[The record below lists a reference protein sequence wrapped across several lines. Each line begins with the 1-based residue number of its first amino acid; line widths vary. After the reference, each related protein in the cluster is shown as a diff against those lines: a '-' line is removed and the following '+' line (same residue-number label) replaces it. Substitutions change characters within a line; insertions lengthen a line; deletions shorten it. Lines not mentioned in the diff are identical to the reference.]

1 MQAPVLRLENICKR
15 FGGVVTA
22 ENVSFELHAGQIL
35 GLIGPNGAGKTT
47 MLNLISGIY
56 AQDSGKIFLNATDV
70 SRMPAYRRARMGL
83 ARTFQSPR
91 FLQKSTIQDNLYLGT
106 DLGEQLGYWK
116 SFLGRRTLN
125 FREEVREL
133 MWLAHIDIDWAAPIT
148 SIPYGTLKLM
158 EIVRAM
164 LEKPRIMLVDEPA
177 AGLNSQEI
185 EYAVALLREAAD
197 RRGIGVI
204 LIEHSMEMVM
214 NICNDIIVLNFGRII
229 ARGKPEEVS
238 SDPAVIEAYLGTE
251 ETACAG

>member
-1 MQAPVLRLENICKR
+1 MSETVLRLENICKR
-15 FGGVVTA
+15 FGGVITA
-22 ENVSFELHAGQIL
+22 EDVSFELHKGEIL

-56 AQDSGKIFLNATDV
+56 AHDKGTIYINNTDV
-70 SRMPAYRRARMGL
+70 SQIPAYKRARMGL

-91 FLQKSTIQDNLYLGT
+91 FLQKSNISDNLYLGT

-116 SFLGRRTLN
+116 SFIGKRKLD
-125 FREEVREL
+125 FRGEVQEL
-133 MWLAHIDIDWAAPIT
+133 MKLAHVDIDWSVPIT

-185 EYAVALLREAAD
+185 EYAVDLLKEAAYN
-197 RRGIGVI
+197 RGIGVI
-204 LIEHSMEMVM
+204 LIEHSMDMVM
-214 NICNDIIVLNFGRII
+214 NICNNIIVLNFGRII
-229 ARGKPEEVS
+229 ARGTPEQVS
-238 SDPAVIEAYLGTE
+238 SNPAVIEAYLGRE
-251 ETACAG
+251 NDA